1 MFIFCYSE
9 NTERDTRENILCLD
23 AEILWQEKKARNT
36 PSKNKFCI
44 IEENENDENGHLSHR
59 QKQHKDNSVRT
70 LNINWTSQSTVF
82 HFIPTS
88 IMSGLIWTEFH
99 LTSIWS
105 EHNRSDRLASFSSS
119 SPVIRRSPTWARDRE
134 DEEESARALGDYRV
148 SEVKEE
154 RPEGLTCENYKKT
167 WIKKKTNAALVISC

>member
-1 MFIFCYSE
+1 
-9 NTERDTRENILCLD
+9 
-23 AEILWQEKKARNT
+23 
-36 PSKNKFCI
+36 
-44 IEENENDENGHLSHR
+44 
-59 QKQHKDNSVRT
+59 
-70 LNINWTSQSTVF
+70 
-82 HFIPTS
+82 
-88 IMSGLIWTEFH
+88 MSGLIWTEFH

-167 WIKKKTNAALVISC
+167 WIKKKRGAGNIVLKMGVFGE